1 MKNKKKPEAERAIV
15 ENIAKI
21 QARNN
26 ESITFDSNSGNGEKE
41 RVWEKPKS

>member
-1 MKNKKKPEAERAIV
+1 MKNKKKLEAERAIV

-26 ESITFDSNSGNGEKE
+26 ESMTFDNNSRNGEKE